1 MGWRR
6 HFEALA
12 WRLAGFQRP
21 SRVYPTSS
29 IKITANPIELRFQP
43 GDRLLLLSP
52 HPDDEVIGCG
62 GLLGQAL
69 AHQAEV
75 WVFYLTDGA
84 RGGQAATRRAEVE
97 AVQQYCLRELGRTF
111 TATFGTHQELALD
124 LRAVQ
129 QEVAALCRQVSP
141 QYIFLPHEADNHRD
155 HRDTNLA
162 LQALAGKL
170 CSQYQVKL
178 LGYEIWNPLRM
189 DAFVDISDQEE
200 FKRQAINLY
209 HSQKR
214 TKDYAAM
221 ILALNHYRAAC
232 LPGPVRLA
240 EALEIITAP

>member
-29 IKITANPIELRFQP
+29 IKIAANPIEIRFQP

-84 RGGQAATRRAEVE
+84 RGGRAAIRRAEVE
-97 AVQQYCLRELGRTF
+97 TVQRYCLRELGRTF
-111 TATFGTHQELALD
+111 TATFGTHKELALD
-124 LRAVQ
+124 LRALR
-129 QEVAALCRQVSP
+129 QEVAELCQQFSP

-155 HRDTNLA
+155 HRDTNRA
-162 LQALAGKL
+162 IQALAGEL
-170 CSQYQVKL
+170 HRQYQTQL
-178 LGYEIWNPLRM
+178 LSYEIWNPLKM
-189 DAFVDISDQEE
+189 DAFVDISNWGD
-200 FKRQAINLY
+200 FKRQLINLY

-232 LPGPVRLA
+232 LPGPVQLA
-240 EALEIITAP
+240 EALEIVTAP